1 MARTLRQIN
10 SKLRNI
16 RKRIPKLSK
25 NDKERFGL
33 EMDRDMLKLEK
44 RLSKLIAAELRLKEI
59 RLRRKK

>member
-1 MARTLRQIN
+1 MARTLKQIN
-10 SKLRNI
+10 SKLTNI

-44 RLSKLIAAELRLKEI
+44 RLSKLITAELRLKEI

>member
-25 NDKERFGL
+25 NDKERFVL
-33 EMDRDMLKLEK
+33 EVDRDMLKLEK
-44 RLSKLIAAELRLKEI
+44 KKIIRLK
-59 RLRRKK
+59 RKK